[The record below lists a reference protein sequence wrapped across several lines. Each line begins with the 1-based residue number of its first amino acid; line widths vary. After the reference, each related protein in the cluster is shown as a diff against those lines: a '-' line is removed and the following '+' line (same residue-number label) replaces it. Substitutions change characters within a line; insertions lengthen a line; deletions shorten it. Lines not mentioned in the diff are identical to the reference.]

1 MRLKE
6 KQLEVVMNIS
16 VRLFT
21 TLREISGKRNVVVSF
36 EKGPVTLMSVLVR
49 LAELFGREFKD
60 YLFTEEGA
68 VRGHLSILINGKGIG
83 RLEGVEAELN
93 EGDQV
98 AIVPPVGGG

>member
-1 MRLKE
+1 
-6 KQLEVVMNIS
+6 MNIT

-21 TLREISGKRNVVVSF
+21 TLREISGKRHVVMSF
-36 EKGPVTLMSVLVR
+36 EKDSVTIMSVLVR
-49 LAELFGREFKD
+49 LAELFGKDFKD
-60 YLFTEEGA
+60 YLFDEKGA

-83 RLEGVEAELN
+83 RLEAFKTELN

>member
-1 MRLKE
+1 
-6 KQLEVVMNIS
+6 MNIS

-21 TLREISGKRNVVVSF
+21 TLREISGKRKVVVSF
-36 EKGPVTLMSVLVR
+36 EKGSATIMSVLVR
-49 LAELFGREFKD
+49 LAELFGKEFKD

-68 VRGHLSILINGKGIG
+68 VRGHLSILVNGKGIG
-83 RLEGVEAELN
+83 RLEEFETKLN